1 MLASGDL
8 RKAVDALVLAALP
21 AGPEAGSAGSWKEE
35 LDARTACPAHRGRLT
50 DSALRRGAL
59 YEPIPAGWLE
69 RGDLG
74 GLRMPILGL
83 HGSDDP
89 ISPLEQV
96 RDRYAAASPAELVS
110 ITGAGTMCSTTRPTG
125 RWPLPSC
132 CSWNGSGW
140 TLARA
145 RLRSGRSWAEHAGT

>member
-8 RKAVDALVLAALP
+8 RKAVDALVLAGLP

-110 ITGAGTMCSTTRPTG
+110 ITGG
-125 RWPLPSC
+125 RHDVL
-132 CSWNGSGW
+132 NDQ
-140 TLARA
+140 THRTVAAAVVLFLE
-145 RLRSGRSWAEHAGT
+145 RLRLDAGPRPIAVWEELG